1 MKNPTRTL
9 GIERAW
15 NREINRRWRLM
26 AKAITDYFKD
36 DVVTNAVPDSPAQ
49 TRQFMAYLNRQINSI
64 LLADGTNWQAQY
76 QLESYERA
84 LQRTRASLKS
94 QGATMAIT
102 PEDIQLAA
110 QLNPAQFTATATLG
124 TAVSVANKAPIH
136 RDALE
141 FLFTRS
147 YESLEGWTTAFSRE
161 TRQIM
166 MNAVQQGQNPTVTTR
181 EIMKRLNVSKSRAR
195 VIATTETIQAYQQS
209 SNNEAERASEEL
221 GEEILMRWQTVE
233 DEKVRPLHAGWN
245 NTAVSIEQNAR
256 RITQSVF
263 NYRCAQSPVIKE

>member
-84 LQRTRASLKS
+84 LQRTRASLKA

-102 PEDIQLAA
+102 PEDIQLAS
-110 QLNPAQFTATATLG
+110 QLNPAQFTATATLL
-124 TAVSVANKAPIH
+124 SLIH
-136 RDALE
+136 
-141 FLFTRS
+141 
-147 YESLEGWTTAFSRE
+147 
-161 TRQIM
+161 I
-166 MNAVQQGQNPTVTTR
+166 
-181 EIMKRLNVSKSRAR
+181 
-195 VIATTETIQAYQQS
+195 
-209 SNNEAERASEEL
+209 
-221 GEEILMRWQTVE
+221 
-233 DEKVRPLHAGWN
+233 
-245 NTAVSIEQNAR
+245 
-256 RITQSVF
+256 
-263 NYRCAQSPVIKE
+263 